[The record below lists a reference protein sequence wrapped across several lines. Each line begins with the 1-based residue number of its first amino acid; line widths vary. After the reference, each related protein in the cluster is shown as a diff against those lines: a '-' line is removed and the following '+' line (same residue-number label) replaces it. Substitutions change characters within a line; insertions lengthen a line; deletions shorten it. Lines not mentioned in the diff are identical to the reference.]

1 MSASKKRASA
11 AMESGTTT
19 DLQYQIFFVA
29 NNLEARVRFINA
41 ESANI
46 VKLCATS
53 RNGVI
58 NPKKA
63 SENVKAQLL
72 RLELYI
78 QWLET
83 NVEIR
88 PALKERTKI
97 DKVLRLLFDRP
108 DFHFQEKTR
117 DRARAL
123 CEIWNAQNWGEGEV
137 VEDGSDDDRSSDEE
151 TAINS
156 KKQKSSSSN
165 AIAKRDTGNIY
176 PPPPNHPIFGL
187 KGIMHGVALKVGPK
201 RNDYVRDLRYPQR
214 EAKVYGH
221 NSLEVGSWWPMQL
234 LALFHGAH
242 GMKVGGIA
250 GNTKNGAYSV
260 VTAGGDYEELDQDK
274 GDVLYYSADRSHKNT
289 DPKEPFPSSTPT
301 LALKASLR
309 IGKPVRVLR
318 AAGTGTSKSGDATL
332 LPTVGIRYDG
342 LYRVVAMHLK
352 TNKRGGLYEQFEL
365 ERLEGQPPLSDIV
378 KSRPT
383 AREVVDFSKRKN
395 GY

>member
-29 NNLEARVRFINA
+29 NNLEAHVRFINA

-83 NVEIR
+83 NVEIP

-117 DRARAL
+117 DRAPAL

-201 RNDYVRDLRYPQR
+201 PKCTVTT
-214 EAKVYGH
+214 
-221 NSLEVGSWWPMQL
+221 
-234 LALFHGAH
+234 ALKSA
-242 GMKVGGIA
+242 VGGRC
-250 GNTKNGAYSV
+250 NFLPCF
-260 VTAGGDYEELDQDK
+260 TA
-274 GDVLYYSADRSHKNT
+274 
-289 DPKEPFPSSTPT
+289 PT
-301 LALKASLR
+301 
-309 IGKPVRVLR
+309 G
-318 AAGTGTSKSGDATL
+318 
-332 LPTVGIRYDG
+332 
-342 LYRVVAMHLK
+342 
-352 TNKRGGLYEQFEL
+352 
-365 ERLEGQPPLSDIV
+365 
-378 KSRPT
+378 
-383 AREVVDFSKRKN
+383 
-395 GY
+395 

>member
-1 MSASKKRASA
+1 
-11 AMESGTTT
+11 MESGTTT

-83 NVEIR
+83 NVEIP

-117 DRARAL
+117 DRAREL

-165 AIAKRDTGNIY
+165 AIAKRDTENIY

-214 EAKVYGH
+214 KAKVYGH
-221 NSLEVGSWWPMQL
+221 NGLEVGSWWLMQL

-260 VTAGGDYEELDQDK
+260 VTAGGDYEELDQDE

-309 IGKPVRVLR
+309 MGKPVRVLR
-318 AAGTGTSKSGDATL
+318 AAGTGSRKSRADT
-332 LPTVGIRYDG
+332 PRPVVGIRYDG
-342 LYRVVAMHLK
+342 LYRVVAMQLRM
-352 TNKRGGLYEQFEL
+352 NQRGGLYEQFKL
-365 ERLEGQPPLSDIV
+365 ERLGGQPPLSDIV
-378 KSRPT
+378 ESRPT
-383 AREVVDFSKRKN
+383 AKEVRDFDRR
-395 GY
+395 GDGF